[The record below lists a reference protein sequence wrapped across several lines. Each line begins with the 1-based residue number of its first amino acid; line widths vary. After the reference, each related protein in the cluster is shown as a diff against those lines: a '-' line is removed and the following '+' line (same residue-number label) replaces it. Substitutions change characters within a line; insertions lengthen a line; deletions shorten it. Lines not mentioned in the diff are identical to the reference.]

1 MKPEEYGYTPIEG
14 AVPAGVQGY
23 RYKSGDL
30 IVAEVSDESMRAYGS
45 GVEAG
50 EWNALYHAFEPVL
63 KEQQV
68 SYLLLLWNRR
78 EEEQLLF
85 ISNSRRVRAI
95 EFLDYLIG
103 EFGLI
108 KGSAMCAGGR
118 IASVILQVQ
127 MSELDLTDTMEYF
140 LKKAAA
146 YETECGEI
154 HAADYAVAHEA
165 ELRELQRYTKRQIP
179 WAYVRSTDVTGA
191 GRQLCIKSLENEAG
205 LTVTASE
212 DTYIMIGC
220 RGEVYDISREKFERT
235 YRATQERLDVFEQ
248 MLDFLPAVETV
259 PAGDYISLDEIAHLC
274 YPQPGIGIYA
284 KELEV
289 RTRIYPKNQSQ
300 EYFLGRPGDYMA
312 VVPDDISDIY
322 VIQRD
327 IFYQTYEAVEKEL

>member
-1 MKPEEYGYTPIEG
+1 MKPEEYGYVPIEAKG
-14 AVPAGVQGY
+14 SEKLQGY

-30 IVAEVSDESMRAYGS
+30 IVAEVSDESMRSYGS
-45 GVEAG
+45 AMEAG
-50 EWNALYHAFEPVL
+50 EWDSLYRAWEPVL
-63 KEQQV
+63 KEQQA

-85 ISNSRRVRAI
+85 VSNSRRVRAI

-108 KGSAMCAGGR
+108 KGSAMCASGR

-127 MSELDLTDTMEYF
+127 MSELDLTDTVEYF

-146 YETECGEI
+146 YETDCREI
-154 HAADYAVAHEA
+154 HAADYAVVHAA
-165 ELRELQRYTKRQIP
+165 ELCGLQRYKKRQIP

-191 GRQLCIKSLENEAG
+191 GQKLCIKSLENEAG

-235 YRATQERLDVFEQ
+235 YQATQEKLDVFEQ

-274 YPQPGIGIYA
+274 YPKPGAGIYA

-327 IFYQTYEAVEKEL
+327 IFYQTYEVVEKEQ